1 MKSIYKINTELN
13 IPIYQQLVDAIC
25 SAIKNGN
32 LSSGQQ
38 LPTVFEMTQELGV
51 ARGTI
56 KRAYDE
62 LERIGFIEK
71 VQGRGTFVKYQPLN
85 SASRKEQAMA
95 AIDEML
101 SRLESMGLSAQEI
114 NIFLD
119 LKLRE
124 YSQKEAQ
131 VKVAVVECN
140 PENLSQISEQLRH
153 IHGVNLYSYTLDS
166 VKQYPY
172 KLGEDFDLI
181 VTTSLH
187 AQYLE
192 SVVPEKKKVVRVA
205 LQLSTGCLAHIF
217 KIRSEE
223 SVGIVGYSERF
234 AKLIHSSCEM
244 YVENIS
250 LSNPYITSTAKNI
263 QSYLRDKDTILLP
276 KNYEKYFDEETLKH
290 IREFKG
296 NIIDCNYQMDE
307 GSVLYLETKIKRLRD
322 EKQYKN
328 SFNYS

>member
-1 MKSIYKINTELN
+1 MKSIYKVNMELD

-25 SAIKNGN
+25 TAIKTGE

-38 LPTVFEMTQELGV
+38 LPTVCEMTEEVGI
-51 ARGTI
+51 ARGTV

-71 VQGRGTFVKYQPLN
+71 VQGRGTFVKYQPAN
-85 SASRKEQAMA
+85 SGSRKEQAMV

-101 SRLESMGLSAQEI
+101 ERLEGMGLSAPEI

-124 YSQKEAQ
+124 YSQKEAT

-140 PENLSQISEQLRH
+140 PENLSQMSEQLRH
-153 IHGVNLYSYTLDS
+153 IHGVDLYSYTLDS

-181 VTTSLH
+181 VTTSRH

-192 SVVPEKKKVVRVA
+192 SIVPGQKAVVRVA
-205 LQLSTGCLAHIF
+205 LRISIGCLTSIF
-217 KIRSEE
+217 KIRPAER
-223 SVGIVGYSERF
+223 VGIVGYSERF
-234 AKLIHSSCEM
+234 AELIYDTCKIYAEEM
-244 YVENIS
+244 DLSKPFIIS
-250 LSNPYITSTAKNI
+250 ADGNI
-263 QSYLRDKDTILLP
+263 QKYLGDKDSILVP
-276 KNYEKYFDEETLKH
+276 KSYEKYFDAQTLKH
-290 IREFKG
+290 ILGFKG
-296 NIIDCNYQMDE
+296 NIIDCNYEMDE
-307 GSVLYLETKIKRLRD
+307 GSVLYLETKIKRIRD
-322 EKQYKN
+322 KKTYKN
-328 SFNYS
+328 YLK